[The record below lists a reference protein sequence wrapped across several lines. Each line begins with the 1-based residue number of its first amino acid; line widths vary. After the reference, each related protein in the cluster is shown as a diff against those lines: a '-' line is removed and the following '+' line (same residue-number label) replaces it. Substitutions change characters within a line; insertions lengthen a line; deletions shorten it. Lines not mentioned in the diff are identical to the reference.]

1 MSPVQGLVR
10 LRKHQFARQSS
21 FGHKVAATRAYPFKG
36 VPDVDLSWTDPDI
49 DTGSLDP
56 TAAPHREAPKL
67 GASLT
72 DPQLA
77 YDNIPLLLSGFFGG
91 NVEPTGGG
99 TAKTWTYAPA
109 STTVEDI
116 DPFVYE
122 FGDDV
127 LTDWYQL
134 GDGFVEGF
142 DITGPEGLG
151 AITTSMTW
159 RFGSVASSGSTD
171 SPDAPVVPTAGL
183 SVDVNPVIVYL
194 KDMGIYIAD
203 STAGLAAGKIS
214 DALHTFTM
222 RFAGDVDEKRYANAD
237 QLFDVDAFARA
248 TRSIELEMT
257 FAKTTQ
263 TVGLLSESDDW
274 MSDQPVD
281 RFVQL
286 TFTSTVLA
294 EAGTPYSWTMTMPMR
309 YYTRTEGEV
318 GGNTVVVLTGHAW
331 YDPDDLAGVFTSEV
345 VNTLD
350 LAEFGEITS

>member
-1 MSPVQGLVR
+1 M
-10 LRKHQFARQSS
+10 
-21 FGHKVAATRAYPFKG
+21 
-36 VPDVDLSWTDPDI
+36 
-49 DTGSLDP
+49 
-56 TAAPHREAPKL
+56 
-67 GASLT
+67 
-72 DPQLA
+72 
-77 YDNIPLLLSGFFGG
+77 
-91 NVEPTGGG
+91 
-99 TAKTWTYAPA
+99 
-109 STTVEDI
+109 
-116 DPFVYE
+116 YE

-142 DITGPEGLG
+142 EITGPEGLG

-203 STAGLAAGKIS
+203 STAGLAAGQITN
-214 DALHTFTM
+214 ALHTFTM

-248 TRSIELEMT
+248 SRSIELEMT